1 MELRKPALV
10 GREDELRRIEAATAR
25 ALRGHGAVV
34 VVTGEPGIGK
44 TRLAEEACDGA
55 RRLGARVLRGQAY
68 ALEGSLA
75 YGPLREALGSY
86 LHGLERRRQLALTEG
101 LAHLGRLVDG
111 LGLPEPRTFGDPA
124 LEKARLF
131 EAVARLIERLAAE
144 APVVLVLDDLQ
155 WADPASVELL
165 HYVARGIARQRVL
178 VLLTL
183 TPGDGATGTELA
195 AFVTSLERSIGVERV
210 ELARLAP
217 PDVAA
222 LVADALG
229 GEASERLVAQL
240 RERTDGTPL
249 FVQLLL
255 GALADADRLEQ
266 VGGLWVA
273 RPGAA
278 VSLPPAVRELI
289 ARRIERL
296 DDDARRVLETMAMA
310 GPVGLAVLRRAAG
323 LGDAALMSALGRLR
337 RAGLAAEER
346 QGPEIVCR
354 LAHPLIGEVVHDGLG
369 EAGRQW
375 VHASLARAIEGE
387 GSESLEALARH
398 YVGAGT
404 LVEPGRA
411 VDLAV
416 AAGRRALE
424 LGAPETAAQQFGSA
438 LAIVREGHRIELL
451 PSLLERLGEA
461 WERLGEGGAALA
473 VWEEARREHERAGS
487 VGGVARVHRL
497 SAMAEWDRGRFEVA
511 RRHLAEGLAVL
522 AGSEPSDELADL
534 HHTRIVLAARS
545 GDLAEHAAATADLAA
560 VAARLGSPR
569 AAVEAALAA
578 AVLDLQAAP
587 YAEIWDRL
595 TGVLAAAEAAGE
607 PVLAQRAVSAL
618 ALLANSVGDHREQ
631 RRQAETALEI
641 ARRLGAPTLEL
652 FPRANGVFSALRSGA
667 WDDALAESAA
677 ALVLARRL
685 GIPRQVAG
693 ALSIRAVVLARRGEV
708 RAARA
713 CLDEAGS
720 TYRGGEVADR
730 NIFDVTGYAEVTLHL
745 ELGNAARAAELA
757 DGLARS
763 PSLPLTALAT
773 QVLALLGEAQAGA
786 GKAADALFTAARIAD
801 AARSDNPFAAA
812 LAHWVEGLAR
822 RALGDPQPAAASLAS
837 AIAGFEALEMPFEA
851 ARARLEWAAAT
862 TAMSQPEAARAAQ
875 DALHV
880 FERLGA
886 RRHADRARAL
896 LRELG
901 VRPAPPARRRGRAAL
916 SERELEIARLIA
928 DGLTNRQIAE
938 RLVISP
944 RTVGTHLDRM
954 YERLGLPSRAALAR
968 YVVESGAVADGAG
981 GVPQAAR

>member
-1 MELRKPALV
+1 MELRTPALV

-34 VVTGEPGIGK
+34 LITGEPGIGK
-44 TRLAEEACDGA
+44 TRLAEEACDAA

-68 ALEGSLA
+68 ALEGALA

-111 LGLPEPRTFGDPA
+111 LGLPEARTFGDPA

-144 APVVLVLDDLQ
+144 APVVLLLDDLQ

-165 HYVARGIARQRVL
+165 HYLARGIARQRVL

-183 TPGDGATGTELA
+183 TPGDGATGTDVA

-217 PDVAA
+217 QEVAA

-229 GEASERLVAQL
+229 GEASDSLVAQL

-255 GALADADRLEQ
+255 RALVDADRLEQ

-278 VSLPPAVRELI
+278 VSLPPAARELI

-296 DDDARRVLETMAMA
+296 DDDARRVLETMAVA

-323 LGDAALMSALGRLR
+323 TGDAALMSALGRVR
-337 RAGLAAEER
+337 QAGLAGEER
-346 QGPEIVCR
+346 QGPEILCR
-354 LAHPLIGEVVHDGLG
+354 LAHPLIGEVVHDRLG

-375 VHASLARAIEGE
+375 VHATLARAIEDQ

-424 LGAPETAAQQFGSA
+424 LGAPETAAQQFASA

-461 WERLGEGGAALA
+461 WDRLGEGAAALA

-487 VGGVARVHRL
+487 VAGVARVHRL

-511 RRHLAEGLAVL
+511 RGHLAAGLAAL

-545 GDLAEHAAATADLAA
+545 GDRAEHAAATADLATL
-560 VAARLGSPR
+560 AARLNSPR
-569 AAVEAALAA
+569 AAVTAALASA
-578 AVLDLQAAP
+578 AVDLQAAP
-587 YAEIWDRL
+587 YAETRDRL
-595 TGVLAAAEAAGE
+595 TSVLVAAEAAGE
-607 PVLAQRAVSAL
+607 PVLAQRTMSAL
-618 ALLANSVGDHREQ
+618 ALLAAAAGDHREQ
-631 RRQAETALEI
+631 RRQAEAALEI
-641 ARRLGAPTLEL
+641 ARRLGAPSLEL
-652 FPRANGVFSALRSGA
+652 FPRTNRIFSALRSGA

-713 CLDEAGS
+713 CLDEAGA

-745 ELGNAARAAELA
+745 ELGDAARAAELA
-757 DGLARS
+757 DGLSRS

-773 QVLALLGEAQAGA
+773 QVLALLGEAEVRAGE
-786 GKAADALFTAARIAD
+786 AANGLVTAARISEAGG
-801 AARSDNPFAAA
+801 AGNPFAAA

-822 RALGDPQPAAASLAS
+822 RALGDPELAAAALNS
-837 AIAGFEALEMPFEA
+837 AVAGFDALEMPFDA
-851 ARARLEWAAAT
+851 ARARAEWAATMT
-862 TAMSQPEAARAAQ
+862 TISRSEASRAA
-875 DALHV
+875 DEALRV

-901 VRPAPPARRRGRAAL
+901 ARPAPPARRRGRAAL

-928 DGLTNRQIAE
+928 DGLTNREIGE

-944 RTVGTHLDRM
+944 RTVGTHLDRI
-954 YERLGLPSRAALAR
+954 YHRLGFASRAALAR
-968 YVVESGAVADGAG
+968 YVVESGAVADGPG